1 MLSQLITD
9 LDKVITEVSTKVT
22 PHNIR
27 EGVTIFGITGSLP
40 ELTTQHKNVAPTKFD
55 QLIVPDVGYNGLHEI
70 VVHAVTSEIDSNI
83 IPANIRSGYSI
94 LGVNGTLSNLTE
106 DEYTQALL
114 LEIDI
119 LGYTIYVY
127 KQILVLN
134 GSDYSVTNQTLTTTG
149 TVTGQRLKLN

>member
-40 ELTTQHKNVAPTKFD
+40 ELATQHKNVIPTKFD

-83 IPANIRSGYSI
+83 IPKVI
-94 LGVNGTLSNLTE
+94 LGVDDSAN
-106 DEYTQALL
+106 D
-114 LEIDI
+114 DI
-119 LGYTIYVY
+119 ASAAKNMQFLI
-127 KQILVLN
+127 
-134 GSDYSVTNQTLTTTG
+134 
-149 TVTGQRLKLN
+149 